1 MERTVQ
7 QICPHLYTVEC
18 WYVAFLCVTRAQ
30 LRVSLQ
36 YTIMVQDPNAPY
48 HKIICSNWPHP
59 QVKNLTSSSFLGWFQ
74 PKAKLFMKNI
84 YALYLV
90 LFCNRISFI
99 SLFQFSV
106 RCFQIHCNGLFVCL
120 MCVLLHIRTDLLDV
134 RVIPP
139 SRPGAGGSLL
149 SFVIIIIVEICTLFR
164 EHSMVPEVQ
173 PHVCALA
180 PVYHGRTIVF
190 GCWFCWKLLQN
201 EKWTK

>member
-1 MERTVQ
+1 MQ

-48 HKIICSNWPHP
+48 HKIICSNWPP
-59 QVKNLTSSSFLGWFQ
+59 TRKSKISPAPLFWGDSNQKPVVC
-74 PKAKLFMKNI
+74 AKLFMKNI

-149 SFVIIIIVEICTLFR
+149 SFVIIIIVVIVEICTLFR

-190 GCWFCWKLLQN
+190 GC
-201 EKWTK
+201 

>member
-1 MERTVQ
+1 MHHTTKLSVR
-7 QICPHLYTVEC
+7 IGP
-18 WYVAFLCVTRAQ
+18 TRK
-30 LRVSLQ
+30 SK
-36 YTIMVQDPNAPY
+36 ISPAPLFWGD
-48 HKIICSNWPHP
+48 SNQKP
-59 QVKNLTSSSFLGWFQ
+59 VVC
-74 PKAKLFMKNI
+74 AKLFMKNI

-149 SFVIIIIVEICTLFR
+149 SFVIIIIVVIVEICTLFR

-190 GCWFCWKLLQN
+190 GC
-201 EKWTK
+201 

>member
-1 MERTVQ
+1 MHHTTKLSVR
-7 QICPHLYTVEC
+7 IGP
-18 WYVAFLCVTRAQ
+18 TRK
-30 LRVSLQ
+30 SK
-36 YTIMVQDPNAPY
+36 ISPAPLFWGD
-48 HKIICSNWPHP
+48 SNQKP
-59 QVKNLTSSSFLGWFQ
+59 VVC
-74 PKAKLFMKNI
+74 AKLFMKNI

-106 RCFQIHCNGLFVCL
+106 RWFQIHCNGLFVCL
-120 MCVLLHIRTDLLDV
+120 MFVLLHIHRTDLLDV

-149 SFVIIIIVEICTLFR
+149 SFVIIIIVIVEICTLFR

-190 GCWFCWKLLQN
+190 GC
-201 EKWTK
+201 